1 MKRIILAIVA
11 ISAMLSGT
19 EVFAQGKWG
28 ADSAECIKYMS
39 YYKEYYKQKGYDE
52 ATPNWR
58 KAYRLC
64 PKTASQNMLIDGA
77 FLLRRLIPMTNDV
90 KYRNTLVDSLLALN
104 NFRAQYYPKYAA
116 AAFNSKGIDLHN
128 YVKNDARKLYDGFE
142 EIISRNG
149 EDTKASFLLY
159 DLQAAVD
166 LYRDGAIDADKVIQT
181 YQRNSDLLD
190 SLKAENDAEAALN
203 ANVKQDM
210 GSVFA
215 ASKVASCDNLIQLY
229 TPRFAADPENLQLS
243 TSIVKTMSLTEDCTG
258 NDLYL
263 KAATVVNKLNPSA
276 NSAYYLFKLNSSRGN
291 VEDAIKY
298 MQEAIASEGSDA
310 QKDAEWTYELATF
323 CYKNGRSAQAIEYAS
338 KVASS
343 SKELAGKAYFLIGTA
358 WGSSRCGGDEIAK
371 RAPYWVACDYLS
383 KAKAADPSLAD
394 EANRLIG
401 QFSSYFPQ
409 AADAFMYDI
418 TNGQSYTVVCNGMR
432 ATTVVRTVK

>member
-1 MKRIILAIVA
+1 
-11 ISAMLSGT
+11 
-19 EVFAQGKWG
+19 
-28 ADSAECIKYMS
+28 
-39 YYKEYYKQKGYDE
+39 
-52 ATPNWR
+52 
-58 KAYRLC
+58 
-64 PKTASQNMLIDGA
+64 
-77 FLLRRLIPMTNDV
+77 
-90 KYRNTLVDSLLALN
+90 
-104 NFRAQYYPKYAA
+104 
-116 AAFNSKGIDLHN
+116 
-128 YVKNDARKLYDGFE
+128 
-142 EIISRNG
+142 
-149 EDTKASFLLY
+149 
-159 DLQAAVD
+159 
-166 LYRDGAIDADKVIQT
+166 
-181 YQRNSDLLD
+181 
-190 SLKAENDAEAALN
+190 
-203 ANVKQDM
+203 
-210 GSVFA
+210 
-215 ASKVASCDNLIQLY
+215 
-229 TPRFAADPENLQLS
+229 
-243 TSIVKTMSLTEDCTG
+243 
-258 NDLYL
+258 
-263 KAATVVNKLNPSA
+263 
-276 NSAYYLFKLNSSRGN
+276 
-291 VEDAIKY
+291 